1 MNSKRKKHWG
11 NSPKFKEPR
20 TQGNSFDNR
29 FKLLEED
36 DNDTGDEDGEMIP
49 AKERVPPIIVDAT
62 HSFALVMGLIGK
74 QYKFKRMSIGTKI
87 ISETI
92 SLYEDA
98 IRLLK
103 NSKFQ
108 FYTHQFIDKS
118 KFKLVLFGLPYLD
131 SKTILDEFKDTHNI
145 KPLNVKEIKTKRSN
159 ADDALYVIE
168 FSREQITKREI
179 MKIRY
184 FYGISVYWRNPLKG
198 NKGPTLC
205 SKCSMYGHGANH
217 CNRNNICPACAGN
230 HDYAVCTLNKTEID
244 GPVIYKCHNCS
255 NKKLKNINH
264 RADDPRCPC
273 RKEYLEI
280 RQRATSHRSF
290 LPQRHLNHAQEINL
304 SAESFPQLT
313 NNNNLPSTSKTSDY
327 FSRGKKFSEV
337 TNTKHRNKSNIEED
351 DISNEK
357 LLEIYFDAIDALQQC
372 QNKYDKLRVLGM
384 MLKHAL

>member
-1 MNSKRKKHWG
+1 MNGKRKKKWG
-11 NSPKFKEPR
+11 NNPKFKELR
-20 TQGNSFDNR
+20 TQGNFSGNR
-29 FKLLEED
+29 FDLLDED
-36 DNDTGDEDGEMIP
+36 DIESSDGECETIP
-49 AKERVPPIIVDAT
+49 PKDRVPPIIVDNA
-62 HSFALVMGLIGK
+62 HGFSLVMGLIGK
-74 QYKFKRMSIGTKI
+74 QYKYKRMSIGTKI
-87 ISETI
+87 ISETM

-98 IRLLK
+98 IKQLK

-108 FYTHQFIDKS
+108 FYTHQFRDKK

-145 KPLNVKEIKTKRSN
+145 TPVNVKEIKTKRSS
-159 ADDALYVIE
+159 AHDALYIVE
-168 FSREQITKREI
+168 FCREEITKREV
-179 MKIRY
+179 MKIKY

-198 NKGPTLC
+198 NRGPTQC

-217 CNRNNICPACAGN
+217 CHRNNICPACAGN
-230 HDYAVCTLNKTEID
+230 HDYSVCTLSKTEIE

-290 LPQRHLNHAQEINL
+290 VPQRRVNNASDINITVDN
-304 SAESFPQLT
+304 FPQLA
-313 NNNNLPSTSKTSDY
+313 NHDKLPSTSKNSDY
-327 FSRGKKFSEV
+327 FSRGKKFSDV
-337 TNTKHRNKSNIEED
+337 TNTKHRNKSNNEED

-372 QNKYDKLRVLGM
+372 HNKYDKLRVLGM